1 MTIDNFIP
9 LVEELLELDKGA
21 LKGNEPLDSLEDWDS
36 LAIIGFL
43 AMTDRHFG
51 VAVEPESVMSCKT
64 LDQLKSLV
72 EKSL

>member
-1 MTIDNFIP
+1 MAIDNFIP
-9 LVEELLELDKGA
+9 LVEELLELDKGT
-21 LKGNEPLDSLEDWDS
+21 LKGDEPLDSLEDWDS

-43 AMTDRHFG
+43 AMTDRHFQ
-51 VAVEPESVMSCKT
+51 VTVEPESVMACKT